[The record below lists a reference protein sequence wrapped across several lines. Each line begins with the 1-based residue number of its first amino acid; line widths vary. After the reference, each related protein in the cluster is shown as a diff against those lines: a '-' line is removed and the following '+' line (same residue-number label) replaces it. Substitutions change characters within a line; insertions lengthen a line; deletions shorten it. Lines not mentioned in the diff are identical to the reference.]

1 MTEEGKGLALA
12 LTPSSSVRE
21 VRERLADTERA
32 KELIGR
38 KGNPDIAAVQDVRG
52 PLARAEKG
60 GMMSLQELLRVAQI
74 LDVEEVKKSDKLLKL
89 TVQVGDETRTVVSGI
104 KPWYNKDKLL
114 GRKVVLVANL
124 KPAKLRGIESQG
136 MILAADNGPDDVRV
150 LMLDGDVE
158 SGSKVR

>member
-1 MTEEGKGLALA
+1 MPAPEQPKEEEPEELLPEI
-12 LTPSSSVRE
+12 TI
-21 VRERLADTERA
+21 DDFA
-32 KELIGR
+32 KV
-38 KGNPDIAAVQDVRG
+38 D
-52 PLARAEKG
+52 
-60 GMMSLQELLRVAQI
+60 LRVAQI